1 MSQQRHAQKK
11 EGIRAVE
18 RAIEVLQALNR
29 RPLSTLQDLHSDT
42 GLPKPS
48 IVRLLRTLEAKGLA
62 AQSSSYGAYQLR
74 SGVKSL
80 ASGFHHEP
88 LIVEIAEPIMTNFT
102 RHEGWPLSLGLFDV
116 DAVIVRACT
125 IRYTALSLEH
135 SALNRRLSL
144 IRHAMGQA
152 YLAFGSPLERNTLI
166 AIHRQSRQCDDC
178 VHDEQ
183 AIATM
188 IERVRERG
196 YAVRDPRG
204 ELRSA
209 TIGVPIFDRG
219 RVIASLGFTWIASA
233 MTVKC
238 AVERYLPS
246 LHSISRT
253 IANKLAD
260 PPSDLLPR
268 PPDRRHAIP
277 ERLGLVQQ
285 LGPEAQSKGWNGCD

>member
-1 MSQQRHAQKK
+1 MPHQRHAEKK
-11 EGIRAVE
+11 GIRAVE
-18 RAIEVLQALNR
+18 RAIDVLQALNR

-48 IVRLLRTLEAKGLA
+48 IIRLLRTLEAKGLA

-88 LIVEIAEPIMTNFT
+88 LIVEIAEPIMTDFT
-102 RHEGWPLSLGLFDV
+102 RREGWPLSLGLFDI

-135 SALNRRLSL
+135 SALDRRLSL

-152 YLAFGSPLERNTLI
+152 YLAFGSPQERENLI
-166 AIHRQSRQCDDC
+166 AIHRRSGRREDH

-188 IERVRERG
+188 IARVRDRG
-196 YAVRDPRG
+196 YALRDPRG
-204 ELRSA
+204 DTRSA
-209 TIGVPIFDRG
+209 TIGVPIFDRE
-219 RVIASLGFTWIASA
+219 RVIASLGFTWIAAA
-233 MTVKC
+233 MTVRD
-238 AVERYLPS
+238 AVERNLPV
-246 LHSISRT
+246 LQSISRT
-253 IANKLAD
+253 ITDKLADPLSDIFHRPPGLRKAMSDRLVLAD
-260 PPSDLLPR
+260 PPS
-268 PPDRRHAIP
+268 P
-277 ERLGLVQQ
+277 ETQ
-285 LGPEAQSKGWNGCD
+285 KTGWNGCG